1 MNENEKNVLSSEEE
15 QIETPAE
22 ETVDTVADT
31 ADAPE
36 ETVTEEAEAADTAA
50 EEETAAEEDTASDDK
65 ADKKRKKETKAK
77 KSSGRSLKKFFRS
90 RKFRF
95 GAAST
100 ALTVIVAAVLV
111 LVGVIG
117 DVLNDRFPI
126 SLDLTADKSYTFSE
140 NSEKV
145 AKLVDRDV
153 EIVVFADEDTFK
165 NATTGDEG
173 TILKQFY
180 EFTKKYESLT
190 GGKVKTVYVDA
201 TNDPTTYAK
210 YSDKYDLSA
219 GGSLPIL
226 FRTDDR
232 YRVVAPTE
240 LYETTGDGYYQQQQI
255 SSSNVESV
263 LATNLQYLCRNS
275 VAKVTMITGHD
286 EGMIS
291 GRDSGTVADVTDV
304 LKRNGYDVET
314 VDFTTS
320 NKISDD
326 SRALVIVAPTKDYS
340 ADDIKR
346 IRTWLYNDARYGR
359 DLIVLTNYAA
369 SCPNLYD
376 FLKEEYYVQVESNV
390 VLETSADYTYSYR
403 AFYPYAIVEST
414 DYTSAVAG
422 KKVLLPTCL
431 QLTPLKENNTD
442 YAQYVVPLAKF
453 NGTAQLMPI
462 TSLSDENA
470 KAVEP
475 EGDVYGVLLSVYD
488 SYNNDLQEQT
498 TTRVLISGSYDILTS
513 DIRQSLSTVKN
524 EDMFMG
530 AFNQMMGNTD
540 SIVVSSHSIDN
551 KTLEYS
557 GTAKMVLGFGVFTV
571 TIPLIML
578 ILCLVVFIRRKHL

>member
-65 ADKKRKKETKAK
+65 ADKKRKKEKKAK

-403 AFYPYAIVEST
+403 AYYPYADVEST
-414 DYTSAVAG
+414 DFTSAVAG

-431 QLTPLKENNTD
+431 QLTPLRENNTD

-453 NGTAQLMPI
+453 NETAQLMPI
-462 TSLSDENA
+462 TALTDEDA

-498 TTRVLISGSYDILTS
+498 TTRVLISGSYDILNS

>member
-65 ADKKRKKETKAK
+65 ADKKRKKEKKAK

-403 AFYPYAIVEST
+403 AYYPYADVEST
-414 DYTSAVAG
+414 DFTSAVAG

-431 QLTPLKENNTD
+431 QLTPLRENNTD

-462 TSLSDENA
+462 TALTDEDA

-488 SYNNDLQEQT
+488 SYNNDLQEQMPDARADLGQLRYT
-498 TTRVLISGSYDILTS
+498 QLRYPPVPFHREKRGYVYGRVQS
-513 DIRQSLSTVKN
+513 DDGQHRFHRGFQSFDRQQN
-524 EDMFMG
+524 
-530 AFNQMMGNTD
+530 A
-540 SIVVSSHSIDN
+540 
-551 KTLEYS
+551 
-557 GTAKMVLGFGVFTV
+557 
-571 TIPLIML
+571 
-578 ILCLVVFIRRKHL
+578 

>member
-1 MNENEKNVLSSEEE
+1 MNENEKNILSSDEE

-22 ETVDTVADT
+22 ETVEAAAVEADG
-31 ADAPE
+31 AENAE
-36 ETVTEEAEAADTAA
+36 ETEAAADAA
-50 EEETAAEEDTASDDK
+50 EESDAAADAEAEEEPEKKKDAKQDK
-65 ADKKRKKETKAK
+65 KAK
-77 KSSGRSLKKFFRS
+77 KCSGFSLKKMLRS

-100 ALTVIVAAVLV
+100 ALTVIVSVLLV
-111 LVGVIG
+111 LVSVIG
-117 DVLNDRFPI
+117 DLLNDRFP
-126 SLDLTADKSYTFSE
+126 LNMDLTADKSYTFSE

-153 EIVVFADEDTFK
+153 EIVVFSAEDTFK

-190 GGKVKTVYVDA
+190 GGKVKTVYIDA
-201 TNDPTTYAK
+201 TNDPTSYAK

-219 GGSLPIL
+219 GGNLPIL

-232 YRVVAPTE
+232 YRVVGPTE
-240 LYETTGDGYYQQQQI
+240 LYETTGDGYYQQQI

-275 VAKVTMITGHD
+275 VEKVTMITGHD

-326 SRALVIVAPTKDYS
+326 SRALVIVAPSKDYS

-346 IRTWLYNDARYGR
+346 IRTWLYNDGSYGR
-359 DLIVLTNYAA
+359 DLVVLTDYTA

-376 FLKEEYYVQVESNV
+376 FLKEEYYVQVESKV
-390 VLETSADYTYSYR
+390 VLETSADYTYNFY
-403 AFYPYAIVEST
+403 AYYPYANIETT
-414 DYTSAVAG
+414 DFTSAVAG

-453 NGTAQLMPI
+453 NETAQLMPI
-462 TSLSDENA
+462 TSLSDKNA

-498 TTRVLISGSYDILTS
+498 TTRVLISGSYDILNS

-540 SIVVSSHSIDN
+540 SIVVSSHSINN

-571 TIPLIML
+571 AVPLIMI

>member
-1 MNENEKNVLSSEEE
+1 MNENEKNLLSSEEE
-15 QIETPAE
+15 QNETPAE

-31 ADAPE
+31 AEVQE
-36 ETVTEEAEAADTAA
+36 ETVTEETAAVDTAA
-50 EEETAAEEDTASDDK
+50 EEEADAEENAASDDK
-65 ADKKRKKETKAK
+65 ADKKRKKEKKAK
-77 KSSGRSLKKFFRS
+77 KSSGRSLKKIFRS

-153 EIVVFADEDTFK
+153 EIAVFADEESFK

-180 EFTKKYESLT
+180 EFTKKYNSLT
-190 GGKVKTVYVDA
+190 GGKVKTVYIDA

-219 GGSLPIL
+219 GGNLPIL

-232 YRVVAPTE
+232 YRVVASTE
-240 LYETTGDGYYQQQQI
+240 LYETSIDYSTYTQSI
-255 SSSNVESV
+255 SSSKVESV
-263 LATNLQYLCRNS
+263 LATNLQYLCRDS
-275 VAKVTMITGHD
+275 VAKVTLISGHD
-286 EGMIS
+286 EGIIN
-291 GRDSGTVADVTDV
+291 GQDSGAVADVTDV
-304 LKRNGYDVET
+304 LKLNGYDVET

-346 IRTWLYNDARYGR
+346 IRTWLYNDAHYGR
-359 DLIVLTNYAA
+359 DLIVLANYAA

-376 FLKEEYYVQVESNV
+376 FLKEEYFVQVESNI

-403 AFYPYAIVEST
+403 AYYPYATVEST
-414 DYTSAVAG
+414 DYTSAVAD
-422 KKVLLPTCL
+422 KRVLLPTCL

-453 NGTAQLMPI
+453 NETAQLRPI

-498 TTRVLISGSYDILTS
+498 TTRVLVSGSADILS
-513 DIRQSLSTVKN
+513 SVIRQSVSTAKN

-530 AFNQMMGNTD
+530 VFNQVMGNTD
-540 SIVVSSHSIDN
+540 SIVVSSRSIEN

-557 GTAKMVLGFGVFTV
+557 GTAKMVIGLGIFTV
-571 TIPLIML
+571 AIPLIML

>member
-65 ADKKRKKETKAK
+65 ADKKRKKEKKAK

-498 TTRVLISGSYDILTS
+498 TTRVLISGSYDILNS

>member
-90 RKFRF
+90 RKVRF

>member
-65 ADKKRKKETKAK
+65 ADKKRKKEKKAK

-403 AFYPYAIVEST
+403 AYYPYADVEST
-414 DYTSAVAG
+414 DFTSAVAG

-431 QLTPLKENNTD
+431 QLTPLRENNTD

-462 TSLSDENA
+462 TALTDEDA

-498 TTRVLISGSYDILTS
+498 TTRVLISGSYDILNS